1 MYYLTPFR
9 YIVDGFLG
17 AAVHD
22 FKVVCAD
29 NEFAR
34 FSPPAGQTCQA
45 YVQPFIARAGGY
57 VQDGV
62 GGLCEYC
69 QYATGDEFAA
79 GFNVFYAN
87 RWIDYGVTF
96 AYCAFNF
103 MMIYACS
110 WLYLGGARKIA
121 RAFSPAARKQARAKK
136 VASEKA

>member
-1 MYYLTPFR
+1 MVVPYQAIPTFWRSWMYYLTPFR

-29 NEFAR
+29 NLA
-34 FSPPAGQTCQA
+34 
-45 YVQPFIARAGGY
+45 
-57 VQDGV
+57 D
-62 GGLCEYC
+62 
-69 QYATGDEFAA
+69 
-79 GFNVFYAN
+79 
-87 RWIDYGVTF
+87 
-96 AYCAFNF
+96 CAVNF

-121 RAFSPAARKQARAKK
+121 RAFSPAARKQAKAKK